1 MPLKLTNKPYP
12 IHSKYFTMR
21 LIGMITLCLFI
32 SLWIASKM
40 ITMNKKIILLNNKIN
55 LQNEIIQNEIIQNYV
70 PKKEYNDFKKS
81 IENLYKEKFSTILAA
96 EKNLHDEFAN
106 NIARIDQELVNL
118 DYTIDDIKF
127 AVSHNDNEKTQL
139 FKTLNDNVVKQ
150 SEFEDFAYAVGSLPL
165 Y

>member
-55 LQNEIIQNEIIQNYV
+55 LQNEIIQNEIIQN
-70 PKKEYNDFKKS
+70 
-81 IENLYKEKFSTILAA
+81 
-96 EKNLHDEFAN
+96 
-106 NIARIDQELVNL
+106 
-118 DYTIDDIKF
+118 
-127 AVSHNDNEKTQL
+127 
-139 FKTLNDNVVKQ
+139 
-150 SEFEDFAYAVGSLPL
+150 
-165 Y
+165 